1 MAKQVNTGVIL
12 AVTAGQPATFDDT
25 GYAALT
31 FTDVGEVLSFGEFG
45 STVSEVQSQPL
56 ATGVTEFFAG
66 FIEYG
71 QMSLGLERDSSDAGQ
86 EIIQSHVDGADK
98 RQAFSAKITLPDGEI
113 IYCDVRA
120 FSSTINV
127 GGANAMIGSTANL
140 RINNVPVFVEAP

>member
-1 MAKQVNTGVIL
+1 MAKQVNTGVTL
-12 AVTAGQPATFDDT
+12 AVVAGQPATFDET

-31 FTDVGEVLSFGEFG
+31 FEPVGEVLSFGEFG
-45 STVSEVQSQPL
+45 STVAEVQSQPL

-71 QMSLGLERDSSDAGQ
+71 QMALGLERDASDAGQ
-86 EIIQSHVDGADK
+86 AIIQDHVDGANK
-98 RQAFSAKITLPDGEI
+98 RQAFSAQITLPDGEI

-140 RINNVPVFVEAP
+140 RINQVPVFVAAP